1 MKISADC
8 IEQDC
13 GSQSDDG
20 KDEKAQGVE
29 IIVKYFPE
37 STNSSHVAAV
47 IFSTEM
53 SWELVKENVLS
64 KCGLTKNDAAVFS
77 YIDDE
82 MDEVMIDSDLE
93 FHEALRVSSVT
104 GNKLQLYV
112 KANYPQRCNTQ
123 INSSWLKVSPPQV
136 YQETEA
142 EEFVFLNEKDNPVML
157 GKTTDDSEEQTPGK
171 LDTSSEPP
179 PWFVSYMNQF
189 QEELTSKIT
198 KQVVRKVTKS
208 LAGVRLMT
216 QPECQKESN
225 KSCESDTKHKDSPV
239 HVGII
244 CDSCKKV
251 VQGIRFKCWNCP
263 NYDLCEK
270 CESLPNIHDEDHV
283 FLNIKKPWEFLQLPQ
298 DRNKKYFRTKQQL
311 INLVSSVNNSDRYN
325 LHRNLES
332 VARGGGHSKREKKV
346 SKMMKKL
353 EKYRFMDAYFLEDET
368 IPDGTHLQPGTKF
381 TKRWRVQNTG
391 TKPWTADTVLKY
403 CWGTMG
409 LVPSGTKVS
418 VPPLE
423 AGEEGTLA
431 VQFTAPLEPGHYQ
444 SHWRLYHHGRGF
456 GHRMWCNIEVDQPID
471 LELPQKEAEEKHN
484 DSHIAE
490 ILSSVEKK
498 RESEPVIKPAVVSH
512 TGTPNNTP
520 FGTHPVTPNQI
531 PSTPI
536 DTPQCS
542 HPGTPSQTPLDE
554 EDSSSILSLCSSES
568 DTEFVVVPM
577 PPCFNLSKP
586 FLTSD
591 MWTSS
596 LAEAEEK
603 SQVSTNKTTNSI
615 LHPSESKTES
625 VTNVDD
631 DVSYFLMEDITTS
644 FKTGVENKQQE
655 ELLGHRVTS
664 MPDFD
669 NPALNIIENQV
680 SENSNLSQTVPVNIT
695 VERTGAGASEN
706 QGKLMEDT
714 EDKHDREQL
723 PDKISV
729 AEAKSDVKVLPLG
742 QNPTISSTEK
752 SVQVLPEALV
762 MGALSAAASVYN
774 TARAVFTGTNQS
786 VEHLWTPPSQNW
798 PTQPPAQPLT
808 PMIQLGEMGFF
819 NQALNQKLLQK
830 HSGDL
835 NAVIS
840 ELVSLEDNEWFQH
853 RHIQQSHPSAR
864 RTGSDRRPR
873 RTRIIYNSHVQSLQP
888 NQQSSFQDSFTN
900 QIDFD

>member
-8 IEQDC
+8 IDQDC
-13 GSQSDDG
+13 GSQSDEG
-20 KDEKAQGVE
+20 QDENGVE

-37 STNSSHVAAV
+37 NTNSSHVAAI

-53 SWELVKENVLS
+53 SWEVVKKNVLS
-64 KCGLTKNDAAVFS
+64 KCGLTEMDAAVFS

-104 GNKLQLYV
+104 GNKLQLYI
-112 KANYPQRCNTQ
+112 KANYSQRCNTEV
-123 INSSWLKVSPPQV
+123 NSSLLEVSPPKVCQD
-136 YQETEA
+136 T
-142 EEFVFLNEKDNPVML
+142 EEFVILNPKDNPVMV
-157 GKTTDDSEEQTPGK
+157 GKTNDDSVNVPNAKKEEHLPGK
-171 LDTSSEPP
+171 LDTSPEPP
-179 PWFVSYMNQF
+179 PWFVLYMNQF

-216 QPECQKESN
+216 QPESQKESN
-225 KSCESDTKHKDSPV
+225 KSCENDTKHKDSPV

-251 VQGIRFKCWNCP
+251 VQGVRFKCWNCP

-270 CESLPNIHDEDHV
+270 CESLPNIHDEDHL
-283 FLNIKKPWEFLQLPQ
+283 FLNIKKPRELFQLPQ

-311 INLVSSVNNSDRYN
+311 LNLVSTTNICDRYN

-332 VARGGGHSKREKKV
+332 VARGSGQSKREKKV

-368 IPDGTHLQPGTKF
+368 IPDGTRLQPGTKF
-381 TKRWRVQNTG
+381 VKRWRVQNTG
-391 TKPWTADTVLKY
+391 TKPWTAGTVLKY

-423 AGEEGTLA
+423 PGEEGTLA

-456 GHRMWCNIEVDQPID
+456 GHRMWCKIEVDKLNN
-471 LELPQKEAEEKHN
+471 LEPTQKETQEKR
-484 DSHIAE
+484 DVSHIADV
-490 ILSSVEKK
+490 LSNVEKK
-498 RESEPVIKPAVVSH
+498 RENEPVIKPAVVSH

-536 DTPQCS
+536 ETPQCS
-542 HPGTPSQTPLDE
+542 HPGTPSQILLDE
-554 EDSSSILSLCSSES
+554 EESSSIVSLCSSES

-596 LAEAEEK
+596 FAVEAEEK
-603 SQVSTNKTTNSI
+603 NQVSTNKTSI
-615 LHPSESKTES
+615 SIVCPSESKMET
-625 VTNVDD
+625 VTNEDD
-631 DVSYFLMEDITTS
+631 HISYFVMEDKTMS
-644 FKTGVENKQQE
+644 LKTGVEDKLQE
-655 ELLGHRVTS
+655 ELLCHHVTS
-664 MPDFD
+664 VPDSD
-669 NPALNIIENQV
+669 DPDINIIKNQV
-680 SENSNLSQTVPVNIT
+680 LENTNLSQSVPVNII
-695 VERTGAGASEN
+695 VEKVGDTASKN
-706 QGKLMEDT
+706 QGEATK
-714 EDKHDREQL
+714 DKHNQEQQ
-723 PDKISV
+723 PDTTV
-729 AEAKSDVKVLPLG
+729 AAKVKVLPSS
-742 QNPTISSTEK
+742 TSSTEK
-752 SVQVLPEALV
+752 SIQVLPEALV
-762 MGALSAAASVYN
+762 TGALSAAACICN
-774 TARAVFTGTNQS
+774 TARAVFTGMNESAEQS
-786 VEHLWTPPSQNW
+786 WTSLPQNW
-798 PTQPPAQPLT
+798 PPQLPAQPLT
-808 PMIQLGEMGFF
+808 PMLQLGEMGFF
-819 NQALNQKLLQK
+819 NQELNQQLLHK
-830 HSGDL
+830 HGGDL

-840 ELVSLEDNEWFQH
+840 ELINLEDNEWFQH
-853 RHIQQSHPSAR
+853 RHVQQSHLSTR
-864 RTGSDRRPR
+864 RMGPDRRSR
-873 RTRIIYNSHVQSLQP
+873 RTRVIYNSHNQFLQS
-888 NQQSSFQDSFTN
+888 NQQSWVQDSSTS
-900 QIDFD
+900 QIKFD